1 MVYNM
6 QSKYELEQ
14 WYESSDPWGYRHH
27 PDDTYRKDLILHLLS
42 GKQYERALDVGAGEG
57 WITKDL
63 PAKEIHAIEI
73 SDNAAKRFP
82 ENVTRV
88 FEPKG
93 TYDLIIACGV
103 LYEQYDWKQMLK
115 WIEESATDTVLT
127 CNIGSW
133 EKGLP
138 NLPGFR
144 MVTET
149 NFPYREYLEHVCLYR
164 YHQPQN

>member
-1 MVYNM
+1 M

-14 WYESSDPWGYRHH
+14 WYEKKDPWGYEKN
-27 PDDTYRKDLILHLLS
+27 PDDKFRKDLILTAVK
-42 GKQYERALDVGAGEG
+42 GKYERALDIGAGEG

-63 PAKEIHAIEI
+63 PAKEIHAIEL
-73 SDNAAKRFP
+73 SDEASKRFP
-82 ENVTRV
+82 DTITRI

-127 CNIGSW
+127 CNILSW
-133 EKGLP
+133 EMGLP
-138 NLPGFR
+138 NLPDFN
-144 MVTET
+144 MVYET
-149 NFPYREYLEHVCLYR
+149 TFPYRDYKEHLCLYR
-164 YHQPQN
+164 YHPPQN